1 MIDLRPSLA
10 EHQLTVIR
18 AFLRA
23 RFPGAELIDRF
34 DAEATAHRFTLD
46 PGRTSK
52 RTLLVPGAL
61 RLTQDLYAHVYA
73 HVFSRVKVDAMRRL
87 GASMPSSN
95 LPAEPAESAGNTN

>member
-1 MIDLRPSLA
+1 MPDARPSLA

-34 DAEATAHRFTLD
+34 DVEAAAHRFTLD

-52 RTLLVPGAL
+52 RTLLVPRALLEDPALAALLSEALVVALKRAGA
-61 RLTQDLYAHVYA
+61 RPVTLTAKGIRY
-73 HVFSRVKVDAMRRL
+73 
-87 GASMPSSN
+87 
-95 LPAEPAESAGNTN
+95 